1 MRTSLLLAVALVLG
15 IATASAATPT
25 ASTQAAP
32 PTLRVDIQH
41 SGDAKAEHYAL
52 ERVVVEPLPWP
63 GNPAQ
68 PIDNSNRGSQKFE
81 VVDADSGRVLYSR
94 GYSTIFGEWRS
105 TDEAQA
111 MQRSFQESL
120 RFPMPDKPVQL
131 KSMRAMRPMRSC
143 RYGRCGWIRRR
154 SMSSA

>member
-1 MRTSLLLAVALVLG
+1 MRHPLLPGIVLLAVVLFPC
-15 IATASAATPT
+15 IATASTALPT
-25 ASTQAAP
+25 ASAKPAP

-41 SGDAKAEHYAL
+41 GGDARSEHYAL

-94 GYSTIFGEWRS
+94 GYSTIFGKWRS

-111 MQRSFQESL
+111 TQRSFQESL
-120 RFPMPDKPVQL
+120 RFPMPDKPVHL
-131 KSMRAMRPMRSC
+131 KVYA
-143 RYGRCGWIRRR
+143 
-154 SMSSA
+154 